1 MRLTTVARGRV
12 DSISVTLAR
21 AALALVQK
29 SAENVHSI
37 ISARVG
43 YRHVWYIYEPVLYEG
58 RVCA

>member
-1 MRLTTVARGRV
+1 MRLTTVAHGRV
-12 DSISVTLAR
+12 DSIPASLAR